1 MCVKITDLFLGI
13 KRIALILLSLHI
25 MLTYMNSIIRCI
37 FALLLTFFHT
47 GLYAQSV
54 GDDDSFELTVQGG
67 HYVFS
72 ANINGRTNSTLL
84 LESGI
89 PAMLADSSFVFGGG
103 LLSDLEL
110 IPSDGEKINLGG
122 RPYRITHKAVGTVRI
137 SDHTSY
143 CGEVFILS
151 GYAQDYEIAVPIQHL
166 QNEAGHHIVRL
177 NLENGTLEVLNRST
191 LRELKGSYSTT
202 PLNSKAYLGMPAVKT
217 TLEVVDG
224 DNVRKLK
231 GNFNIDFGNPELVF
245 LMHQHADVQ
254 RFLSE
259 NPDLELREGRNPR
272 GEVVAQFIIAERCCI
287 CNTDFNGAVIAITKA
302 LPRFTTTGLVGLKY
316 FKSIDAIFDFDRNRL
331 HTSRP

>member
-1 MCVKITDLFLGI
+1 MKSV
-13 KRIALILLSLHI
+13 
-25 MLTYMNSIIRCI
+25 IRCI
-37 FALLLTFFHT
+37 FALFFLSTHI
-47 GLYAQSV
+47 GLSAQSPV
-54 GDDDSFELTVQGG
+54 EADSFKLVKQGS

-72 ANINGRTNSTLL
+72 ADINGKAEAKLL

-166 QNEAGHHIVRL
+166 QNDAGHHIVRL
-177 NLENGTLEVLNRST
+177 NLENCTLEVLNRSS
-191 LRELKGSYSTT
+191 LRGLKGLYSMT
-202 PLNSKAYLGMPAVKT
+202 PINTKAYLGMPAVKT
-217 TLEVVDG
+217 TLEFVDG

-272 GEVVAQFIIAERCCI
+272 GEVIAQFIIAERCCI

-302 LPRFTTTGLVGLKY
+302 LPRFTTTGLIGLKY
-316 FKSIDAIFDFDRNRL
+316 FNSIDAIFDFDRNRL
-331 HTSRP
+331 HTSRPYTSGP